1 MVTSTMN
8 LFVLKY
14 CLLIGGI
21 LASTA
26 LVAGPLNP
34 QTIMSNGSAD
44 GSVSADSIYQF
55 GSDVFYKELDKPGN
69 EYLKSGVSG
78 YATNLVQ
85 TDNQTGRY
93 NDQWAQGVSAFKAGY
108 NGCTEAYFELVGVP
122 SMSSLQQKTAVCD
135 KFKIANDDL
144 KKSED
149 YFTSAKASSTASSA
163 QGFEVGM
170 VLARIGPI
178 QQNAEDAEIGCMKAV
193 LANQAGDTNGFGT
206 SLRTVGTDIAEM
218 KRIYPEL
225 GVLSNDFN

>member
-1 MVTSTMN
+1 MN

-14 CLLIGGI
+14 FLLIGGI

-34 QTIMSNGSAD
+34 QTILSNGSAD

-69 EYLKSGVSG
+69 EYLKSGVAG
-78 YATNLVQ
+78 YSTNLVQ
-85 TDNQTGRY
+85 TNNQTEQY
-93 NDQWAQGVSAFKAGY
+93 NNQWAQGVAVFKSGY
-108 NGCTEAYFELVGVP
+108 NGCIDAYYELAGVP
-122 SMSSLQQKTAVCD
+122 AMSSVQEKTAVCD
-135 KFKIANDDL
+135 QFKRANDDL
-144 KKSED
+144 KRSEA

-170 VLARIGPI
+170 VLVRVDPI

-193 LANQAGDTNGFGT
+193 LANQAGDANGFAMN
-206 SLRTVGTDIAEM
+206 LHAVGADINEM
-218 KRIYPEL
+218 KRVYPEL
-225 GVLSNDFN
+225 GVLSSDFN